1 MMKTPEILRAFVE
14 ASLQQASEVRESLCV
29 AHAFN
34 ALGLDD
40 REFTGMIEQ
49 IDDHIFYCEEKLEVL
64 R

>member
-1 MMKTPEILRAFVE
+1 MKTPEILRAFVE

-49 IDDHIFYCEEKLEVL
+49 IDDHIFYCEEKLEAL